1 METFIHSTAASLA
14 ILAVQAAFVWAFWSL
29 RRAFVR
35 QEDFQEQLQR
45 QNRYENA
52 LTRRLASLEQ
62 QVRQVPG
69 EKRLNQL
76 HTELAGLRGDIM
88 ALNARITGLDHLLSR
103 LERSLERQEERLR
116 PLPARSAREAI

>member
-52 LTRRLASLEQ
+52 LNRRLASLEQ

-88 ALNARITGLDHLLSR
+88 ALNARISGLDHLLSR
-103 LERSLERQEERLR
+103 LERHLERQEERL
-116 PLPARSAREAI
+116 LPAPSGRRNER